1 MIQGVSSLNWANVH
15 VGQLPNLVF
24 MVMGNNDAYTES
36 ITKNPFNFKHF
47 SESQVAIYLNGETP
61 APPIKLNFADNQC
74 IDRCRSLF
82 AIAREVDVD
91 NGLDITR
98 AGYKFGYDIFGFN
111 TSTSLCYGEPQE
123 RKRNGT

>member
-1 MIQGVSSLNWANVH
+1 MHTQKVSQRIHSTSNILVNLKLNLFEW
-15 VGQLPNLVF
+15 
-24 MVMGNNDAYTES
+24 GNA
-36 ITKNPFNFKHF
+36 
-47 SESQVAIYLNGETP
+47 

-98 AGYKFGYDIFGFN
+98 ARYKFGYDIFGFN
-111 TSTSLCYGEPQE
+111 TSPSLCYGEPQE